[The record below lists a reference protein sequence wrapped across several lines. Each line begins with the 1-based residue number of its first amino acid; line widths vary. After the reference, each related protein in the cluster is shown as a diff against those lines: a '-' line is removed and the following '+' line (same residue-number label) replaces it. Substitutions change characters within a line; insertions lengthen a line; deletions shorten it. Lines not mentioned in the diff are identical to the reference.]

1 MNRRTFFCYACQCD
15 KPESS
20 KVYVSKAVVRC
31 RACIDAAA
39 ECKRTG
45 VYTGTSIYSTYDPY
59 TATPVETYVDALI
72 MDAYREAHED

>member
-1 MNRRTFFCYACQCD
+1 MSRFFCYACQCD

-31 RACIDAAA
+31 RACVDAAA

-45 VYTGTSIYSTYDPY
+45 IYTGTSIYSTTAEPY
-59 TATPVETYVDALI
+59 NAMPVETHVDACIL
-72 MDAYREAHED
+72 DSYQESRADD